1 MKSTTPRPRLAATLT
16 LLLLTTLGLL
26 DALRPAAPVA
36 LAQAGARYAETI
48 VVKGQDLGS
57 LRGSGLDQ
65 VQLWMFADGEWR
77 REVAQLDE
85 RSAGDYVASEDLL
98 LDADDELAFSFV
110 PGGQRATE
118 AQTPPGIAVDAARAE
133 ITVTDP
139 LTAGAVHYAYAF
151 AVPGAAAPAAQPPA
165 VDYDPTTRLF
175 KGSGY
180 SLGLADQGKD
190 FFIGVRELRLGAAE
204 TNLLDRLKIRMTLSA
219 SLLGQELEITEEN
232 LSDTLGLLGTDLSA
246 DPVKVGPVRTLVG
259 GGGTLYAQRFA
270 LLRSL
275 GDLADLSGGGVIDF
289 GLSDMRLS
297 LDLSPAA
304 EGATYRDANAP
315 SGVKVDGTPDAVPG
329 SPLPAWRELVFPMGR
344 LLILTRP
351 GEMAA
356 KASAYYKDDAALDG
370 NDTGDGQSW
379 GDAGVFAP
387 DAESLL
393 ATGFPGEMVVL
404 PAGSP
409 VTAAGLAAQY
419 LQPLQVVV
427 TTSGGQPATAT
438 RSAPPTATAGPTGA
452 PTSTASASTPTPGPG
467 DVTLTGTIYETTV
480 ASGVKLTGARIRFQ
494 PCNPH
499 QPFTALSGADG
510 GYQLLLPR
518 DYVISCGAQ
527 VPIEVSKA
535 GYVTLEQAIPLV
547 DLYRQP
553 QRDFALAVLPGGKAY
568 IPFTLKNAPRP

>member
-1 MKSTTPRPRLAATLT
+1 MKSTTPRLRPAATLT
-16 LLLLTTLGLL
+16 LLVLTALGPLA
-26 DALRPAAPVA
+26 ALRPAPPVA
-36 LAQAGARYAETI
+36 LAQAGVRYAEAI

-65 VQLWMFADGEWR
+65 VQLWMLIDGEWR

-85 RSAGDYVASEDLL
+85 RSAGDYVAAEDLL
-98 LDADDELAFSFV
+98 LDADDELAFNFV
-110 PGGQRATE
+110 PGGQRA
-118 AQTPPGIAVDAARAE
+118 ADGNTPPGVAIDAARAE
-133 ITVTDP
+133 IAVTDP
-139 LTAGAVHYAYAF
+139 LAVGAVHYAYAF
-151 AVPGAAAPAAQPPA
+151 AVPGAAAPAEQPAA
-165 VDYDPTTRLF
+165 VDYDATTRLF

-180 SLGLADQGKD
+180 ALGLADQDED

-204 TNLLDRLKIRMTLSA
+204 TDLLDRLKIRMTLSA

-246 DPVKVGPVRTLVG
+246 DPVKIGPVRTLVG

-289 GLSDMRLS
+289 GLTDMRIS

-304 EGATYRDANAP
+304 EGATYRDANTP
-315 SGVKVDGTPDAVPG
+315 SGVKVDGMPDAVPG
-329 SPLPAWRELVFPMGR
+329 SPLPAWRELSFPMGR

-351 GEMAA
+351 GEKAA

-393 ATGFPGEMVVL
+393 AAGFPGEMVVL
-404 PAGSP
+404 PAGSS
-409 VTAAGLAAQY
+409 VTAAGLAAQF

-427 TTSGGQPATAT
+427 TSAGSQPATAT
-438 RSAPPTATAGPTGA
+438 RAAPPTATAGPTVA
-452 PTSTASASTPTPGPG
+452 PTTIATSMTAPTPG
-467 DVTLTGTIYETTV
+467 
-480 ASGVKLTGARIRFQ
+480 
-494 PCNPH
+494 N
-499 QPFTALSGADG
+499 
-510 GYQLLLPR
+510 
-518 DYVISCGAQ
+518 
-527 VPIEVSKA
+527 
-535 GYVTLEQAIPLV
+535 
-547 DLYRQP
+547 
-553 QRDFALAVLPGGKAY
+553 KAY